1 MCSSRA
7 CLRSARARAHTG
19 THARAYSFAAPRR
32 RATLLT
38 TRTQREGG
46 QTKTRGEMVGC
57 VSLDE
62 LELELSAAEAEHAAL
77 VVEQASSRSRDVVE
91 AELADLAERHRV
103 VRAELAALED
113 RGSRLDKIASRVA
126 VLSRHRESIFAD
138 QARTAQEAA
147 AARQVADQE
156 NAARLEEELEPR
168 LETEPVTET
177 EVQQEPQPEAA
188 RALDEEEALLC
199 CGPEELEHLLQRGIT
214 VERRVGRGR
223 CVVATR
229 ALPAGSEV
237 MSVAAVTAV
246 VRPAHQG
253 SRCNCCLKKADTK
266 LLRCSGCRSAFY
278 CSATCQKLEWPSHK
292 RECGCLSA
300 AAERELEG
308 DSLGDALLLGRLL
321 HNEQRQQS
329 KQTPNFYARAGLDPL
344 SDPDRPV
351 LQQGVN
357 AVVAMQWHEHDVDC
371 ALQLAQQA
379 ADVGFLPL
387 EPPSASVSPVASPQ
401 QSTGKKKCKSKKKA
415 RGKKNAVTV
424 SNVKSVPVGG
434 LRAAAVRLAQFRCN
448 NFGITD
454 ELLLPIGAGI
464 FPAAGTLAVY
474 ICNFV
479 EQNDQCDTL
488 LNLAWMSRSATE
500 SFLRTERGA

>member
-1 MCSSRA
+1 M
-7 CLRSARARAHTG
+7 
-19 THARAYSFAAPRR
+19 
-32 RATLLT
+32 
-38 TRTQREGG
+38 E
-46 QTKTRGEMVGC
+46 
-57 VSLDE
+57 E
-62 LELELSAAEAEHAAL
+62 LELELTAAEAEHAAL
-77 VVEQASSRSRDVVE
+77 VAEQASFRSRDVVE

-113 RGSRLDKIASRVA
+113 RGSRLGEIASRVA
-126 VLSRHRESIFAD
+126 VLSRRRDAVLVD
-138 QARTAQEAA
+138 QARTAQEVA

-156 NAARLEEELEPR
+156 TAARLEDELEPG

-177 EVQQEPQPEAA
+177 ERQQEPQPEAA
-188 RALDEEEALLC
+188 RALDAEETLLC
-199 CGPEELEHLLQRGIT
+199 CGPGELEHLLKRGMT

-246 VRPAHQG
+246 VRPTHQG
-253 SRCNCCLKKADTK
+253 SRCNCCLKKADNK

-292 RECGCLSA
+292 RECGCLSS
-300 AAERELEG
+300 AAERKLEG

-321 HNEQRQQS
+321 HNEQRQHS
-329 KQTPNFYARAGLDPL
+329 KQAPNFYARAGLEPS

-357 AVVAMQWHEHDVDC
+357 AVLAMQWHEQDVDC
-371 ALQLAQQA
+371 ALHLAQQA

-387 EPPSASVSPVASPQ
+387 ELPSASVSPVSSPQ
-401 QSTGKKKCKSKKKA
+401 HSTGKKNSKSKKKA
-415 RGKKNAVTV
+415 RGKKSAIAV

-434 LRAAAVRLAQFRCN
+434 LRAAAVHLAQFRCN

-454 ELLLPIGAGI
+454 ELLVPIGAGI
-464 FPAAGTLAVY
+464 FPAAGTLACVV
-474 ICNFV
+474 CNLV
-479 EQNDQCDTL
+479 KQINVTRAKSCMNVSQ
-488 LNLAWMSRSATE
+488 RY
-500 SFLRTERGA
+500 